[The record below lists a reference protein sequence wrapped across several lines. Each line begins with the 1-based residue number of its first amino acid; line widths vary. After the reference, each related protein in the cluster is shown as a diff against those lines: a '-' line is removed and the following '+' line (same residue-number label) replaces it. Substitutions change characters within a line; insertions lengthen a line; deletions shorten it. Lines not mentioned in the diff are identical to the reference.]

1 MAINLEVIKNIAT
14 KAGTAFNK
22 VMSSGKIPEGS
33 IFDAASKLGINNTD
47 DLKGAWAKIK
57 QNPSETIGNALNS
70 LHDQGFVL
78 GGFNQKKTENAD
90 AAVATQ
96 ANPQAVAQEAQPAEE
111 VPEANEVE
119 ETKAA
124 DSNPMDQ
131 MVGMLKSAGIT
142 NPADMTSILTECKD
156 NPDKLSEL
164 IKKFTVGG
172 GEENTL
178 GMG

>member
-1 MAINLEVIKNIAT
+1 MAINMEVIKNIAT

-22 VMSSGKIPEGS
+22 VMSSGKVPEGS
-33 IFDAASKLGINNTD
+33 IFDAAQKLGINNTD
-47 DLKGAWAKIK
+47 DLKGVWAKIK

-78 GGFNQKKTENAD
+78 GGFNQKKTENA
-90 AAVATQ
+90 AAATQ
-96 ANPQAVAQEAQPAEE
+96 ANQQAPAIAQEAQPVEE

-124 DSNPMDQ
+124 DSKPMDQ
-131 MVGMLKSAGIT
+131 MINMLKGAGIT
-142 NPADMTSILTECKD
+142 NPADMTSILSECKD